1 LLRIEEKGD
10 IRTIAVIHV
19 VIQ

>member
-10 IRTIAVIHV
+10 IRTIAVMHV